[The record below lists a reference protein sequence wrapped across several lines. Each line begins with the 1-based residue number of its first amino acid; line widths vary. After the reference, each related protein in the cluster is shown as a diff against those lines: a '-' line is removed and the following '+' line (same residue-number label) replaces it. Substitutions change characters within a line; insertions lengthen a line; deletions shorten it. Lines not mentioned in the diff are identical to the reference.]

1 MAKSRSPNYP
11 SITLEAALAK
21 IKKVYDAEHTHPA
34 AREVVAKALGYNTLN
49 GTSLSFLAALT
60 RYGLL
65 EKAGKDGLKVSADAV
80 TALELDEG
88 HPLRAEA
95 LGRLAFTP
103 ALFAELREKF
113 GKELPSDV
121 NLRHYL
127 IQQKAFLPK
136 AADEVIRVYKE
147 NLELVSVDEEEYD
160 EDGTPQNKEIPPV
173 IDSKGQHTPPQPVRS
188 PLQTGSQAKNSVYEF
203 SIPLSLQRDVKATI
217 TISGNTIRR
226 RDLEF
231 LKKKVGDLL
240 EGFEEEEPEPRS
252 AVWRNKDHDQPVTII
267 GEMGERDGR
276 RYFAAK
282 ETGTGIPED
291 ELEFEDAKAKGAA

>member
-1 MAKSRSPNYP
+1 MAKLRSPNYP
-11 SITLEAALAK
+11 SITLESALAK

-49 GTSLSFLAALT
+49 GTSLSLLAALT

-80 TALELDEG
+80 SALELDEG
-88 HPLRAEA
+88 HPTRTEA
-95 LGRLAFTP
+95 LGRLAFSP
-103 ALFAELREKF
+103 ALFAELQEKF

-121 NLRHYL
+121 NLKHYL
-127 IQQKAFLPK
+127 IQQKGFLPK
-136 AADEVIRVYKE
+136 AADEVIRIYRE

-160 EDGTPQNKEIPPV
+160 GGGTPNNKEIPPV
-173 IDSKGQHTPPQPVRS
+173 IEQKTQTPTTQHNRP
-188 PLQTGSQAKNSVYEF
+188 PLQTRAPVKNSVYEF

-217 TISGNTIRR
+217 TITGDTIRR

-240 EGFEEEEPEPRS
+240 EGFEEEEPEPRT
-252 AVWRNKDHDQPVTII
+252 ATWRNKDHDEPVTIT
-267 GEMGERDGR
+267 GEMGEHEGR
-276 RYFAAK
+276 KYYAAK

-291 ELEFEDAKAKGAA
+291 ELEFDN